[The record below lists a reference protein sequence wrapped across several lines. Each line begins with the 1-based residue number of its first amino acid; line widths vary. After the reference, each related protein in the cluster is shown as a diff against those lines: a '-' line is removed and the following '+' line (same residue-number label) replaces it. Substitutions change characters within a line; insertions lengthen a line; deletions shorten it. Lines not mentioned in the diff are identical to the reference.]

1 MSWMTWAACR
11 YPRRKEQGIS
21 MKVDFTFKHV
31 DSSDALMEYA
41 LERCEKIEKFELN
54 PMDVHF
60 LVSMLKHDCTIEV
73 HVEEGRRKF
82 KASATSNDFYRSVEM
97 VMNKLSRQMSK
108 DKRRLKAHKNPERS
122 RYGKIARLNESL
134 ELDFTAPPIRNVG

>member
-1 MSWMTWAACR
+1 MTWKAFR
-11 YPRRKEQGIS
+11 SPRRKDKGIS
-21 MKVDFTFKHV
+21 MKVDFTFKHI
-31 DSSDALMEYA
+31 DSSEALMEYA

-60 LVSMLKHDCTIEV
+60 IVSMEKHECMIEV

-82 KASATSNDFYRSVEM
+82 KASAASNDFYRSVEM

-122 RYGKIARLNESL
+122 NYGKLARLNESL
-134 ELDFTAPPIRNVG
+134 EPDYTARPLRKVS